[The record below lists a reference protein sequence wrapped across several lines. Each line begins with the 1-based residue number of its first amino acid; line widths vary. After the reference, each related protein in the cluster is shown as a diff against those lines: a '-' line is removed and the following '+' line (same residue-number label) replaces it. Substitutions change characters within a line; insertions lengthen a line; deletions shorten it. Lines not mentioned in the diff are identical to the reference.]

1 MRLKKI
7 EIWNFLSYSEAIVDL
22 DDLRKVLIVGVNN
35 NDATD
40 SNGSGKTN
48 LCEAI
53 SFAVW
58 GKSKAKTLDMNVKEG
73 EKSCTVQLEF
83 EHDGKHCLI
92 KRTRNNVSGTTTLDF
107 VVDGVKSNGKSA
119 TDTDKNIIDL
129 IKVDYLTYVNSVY
142 LRQDDIF
149 SLANPQKS
157 GEGRSVI
164 ESVLRLDEY
173 DKYEK
178 LTKKKIKE
186 AEKNLTESNFFI
198 ESNKNTDEKLDI
210 AKKEVESLKSQVGA
224 TLTAITIA
232 QEKLKSA
239 EDAYAVEKESFAL
252 YDSTKAQLTRVE
264 QTIKAKN
271 NELESN
277 KRQGKTEVTNRE
289 SRKVDLQNKI
299 KAKPKLIE
307 DRDKFLAENEE
318 NYKLQM
324 EMNELQEK
332 ADAEKVKLKEESA
345 KLQEADKLKYGLDK
359 DMQILRSKLETITN
373 SVKNIKVSAG
383 EKCVTCK
390 SDVTEHNIELIKG
403 EYKTQYVEA
412 HTKLEGLVKKH
423 EEIET
428 NEKVLR
434 EVIEKIESIIH
445 GFGKRINEIRP
456 QLTSDKQRQDRLE
469 YFADSLSQIGKYEQ
483 QLNDLPED
491 KIIAMLGEKVAILKK
506 DIESEEKHKAELDT
520 QLSTINITDYKLIE
534 LEQNIRKEK
543 TQLDSLNAQKY
554 TTSANIENLEKNI
567 SELSGLLEE
576 YKKRQEMVEIGNED
590 VIVLGHL
597 EKAFGSK
604 GVRAKILE
612 DAIRDL
618 EMEADAMLK
627 RFSNGRLSLTFVTEK
642 SDKVVFEILIN
653 DGEKTLPF
661 SLFSGGEKFRIA
673 FVLRIA
679 LAKLLLRK
687 SNSKME
693 FLIIDEAV
701 APLDIGGTENVMT
714 IINELQEEFKTIMVI
729 THRADIKSYFDKVIT
744 VHRDET
750 GSRIL

>member
-7 EIWNFLSYSEAIVDL
+7 EITNFLSYSEAVVDL
-22 DDLRKVLIVGVNN
+22 EDLRKVLIVGVNN

-73 EKSCTVQLEF
+73 EKSCTVQLHF
-83 EHDGKHCLI
+83 EHDGKQCSV
-92 KRTRNNVSGTTTLDF
+92 KRTRNCSNGTTSLDF
-107 VVDGVKSNGKSA
+107 IVDGVKSNGKSA
-119 TDTDKNIIDL
+119 TDTDEKIVNF
-129 IKVDYLTYVNSVY
+129 IKIDYLTYVNSVY

-164 ESVLRLDEY
+164 ESVLCLDEY

-186 AEKNLTESNFFI
+186 AEKDLTESNFFI
-198 ESNKNTDEKLDI
+198 ESNKNADEKLDT
-210 AKKEVESLKSQVGA
+210 AKKEVESLKSEVGA
-224 TLTAITIA
+224 TLTSIANA
-232 QEKLKSA
+232 QEKLKLA
-239 EDAYAVEKESFAL
+239 EDAYALEKESFTI
-252 YDSTKAQLTRVE
+252 YDSVKSQLTRVE
-264 QTIKAKN
+264 QSIIAKN

-289 SRKVDLQNKI
+289 SRKIDLQKKI
-299 KAKPKLIE
+299 GEKSKIEE
-307 DRDKFLAENEE
+307 DRNKFLNEGE
-318 NYKLQM
+318 ESYKLQM
-324 EMNELQEK
+324 ELNDIQ
-332 ADAEKVKLKEESA
+332 EKVKVERKKLSEENLVLRQKET
-345 KLQEADKLKYGLDK
+345 DKIHKNK
-359 DMQILRSKLETITN
+359 DIQILRNELEKITN

-403 EYKTQYVEA
+403 ELKADYIAKHDELTELVE
-412 HTKLEGLVKKH
+412 TL
-423 EEIET
+423 
-428 NEKVLR
+428 NS
-434 EVIEKIESIIH
+434 IESEEKTIKESIVALETIISE
-445 GFGKRINEIRP
+445 FDKRSAEIRP
-456 QLTSDKQRQDRLE
+456 NIISDKQRQDRLE
-469 YFADSLSQIGKYEQ
+469 YFADSLSQISKYEQ
-483 QLNDLPED
+483 QLTELPED
-491 KIIAMLGEKVAILKK
+491 KIIAMLGDKILKLK
-506 DIESEEKHKAELDT
+506 EEIANEETHKAELESK
-520 QLSTINITDYKLIE
+520 LGTIKLDSSRISE
-534 LEQNIRKEK
+534 LEASVNKEK
-543 TQLDSLNAQKY
+543 STLDTLNALKY

-567 SELSGLLEE
+567 VDLSAILEE
-576 YKKRQEMVEIGNED
+576 YKQRQEMVAEGNEN
-590 VIVLGHL
+590 VIILGHL

-618 EMEADAMLK
+618 EIEADTLLK

-687 SNSKME
+687 TNSKME

-701 APLDIGGTENVMT
+701 SPLDQNGVENVMA

-729 THRADIKSYFDKVIT
+729 THRNDIKNMFDKVIT